1 MFANLAEHL
10 DQLGTVYDDDDAY
23 STQVKANLA
32 CRLVHVDRSSATAGD
47 RAELMALRDLMW
59 DPGYVMPEGAQVA
72 IDGIRWQTV
81 RGTFG
86 APRRR
91 GVVAYRICQ
100 VERIVS

>member
-10 DQLGTVYDDDDAY
+10 DQLGTVYDDADDY
-23 STQVKANLA
+23 STVVQSNLA
-32 CRLVHVDRSSATAGD
+32 CRLVHIDRASATAGD
-47 RAELMALRDLMW
+47 RAELMSIRELMW
-59 DPGYVMPEGAQVA
+59 DPAYVMPEGAQVA
-72 IDGIRWQTV
+72 IGGVRWQTV

-100 VERIVS
+100 VERVTS

>member
-10 DQLGTVYDDDDAY
+10 DQTGTVYDDADAY
-23 STQVKANLA
+23 TTVVNAALA
-32 CRLVHVDRSSATAGD
+32 CRLVHIDRASATAGE
-47 RAELMALRDLMW
+47 RAELMSLRELMW
-59 DPGYVMPEGAQVA
+59 DPSYVMPEGAQVA
-72 IDGIRWQTV
+72 IDGVRWQTV

-100 VERIVS
+100 VERVTS

>member
-10 DQLGTVYDDDDAY
+10 DQTGTVYDDADDY
-23 STQVKANLA
+23 STVVQASLA
-32 CRLVHVDRSSATAGD
+32 CRLVHLDRASATAGD
-47 RAELMALRDLMW
+47 RAELMSIRDLMW
-59 DPGYVMPEGAQVA
+59 DPAYVMPEGAQVA
-72 IDGIRWQTV
+72 IGGVRWQTV

-100 VERIVS
+100 VERITS

>member
-1 MFANLAEHL
+1 MFANLATHL
-10 DQLGTVYDDDDAY
+10 DQQGTVYDDADDY
-23 STQVKANLA
+23 STVVRGDLA
-32 CRLVHVDRSSATAGD
+32 CRLVHLDRAAATAGE

-59 DPGYVMPEGAQVA
+59 DPSYAMPEGAQVA
-72 IDGIRWQTV
+72 IDGVRWQTV

-100 VERIVS
+100 VERVTS

>member
-1 MFANLAEHL
+1 MFANLAAHL
-10 DQLGTVYDDDDAY
+10 DQVGTVYDDADDY
-23 STQVKANLA
+23 STVVRSGLD
-32 CRLVHVDRSSATAGD
+32 CRLVHVDRASASAGD
-47 RAELMALRDLMW
+47 RAELMAIRELMW

-72 IDGIRWQTV
+72 IDAVRWQTV

-100 VERIVS
+100 VERVSP